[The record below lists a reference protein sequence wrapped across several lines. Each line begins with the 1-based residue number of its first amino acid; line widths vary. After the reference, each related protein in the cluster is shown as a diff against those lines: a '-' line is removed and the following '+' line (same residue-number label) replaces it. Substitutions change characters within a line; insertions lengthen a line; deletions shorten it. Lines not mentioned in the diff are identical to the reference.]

1 MTTQPLTDYDEDLP
15 DFDNPAPPPPVEAM
29 TMTMT
34 IQDRARQALAQQ
46 RAAYQAEQIAKAR
59 EEEQQ
64 TAQRI
69 VKRSLG
75 LDVTADGPRVTIDGV
90 TLIAYTRYDYD
101 SYSHTDYLRLVA
113 PCPHCG
119 EETVGPNMAD
129 RWGSAWVKL
138 GEQIERF
145 TPDSSDHFGGRC
157 ARPGVEPSNP
167 PPAQAL
173 PALLDKL
180 PDFHAMPS
188 GYQGQ
193 WFRTFER
200 LAELALTGDP
210 E

>member
-1 MTTQPLTDYDEDLP
+1 MTTQPLTDYDEDWP
-15 DFDNPAPPPPVEAM
+15 DFDTPAPPTTVEA
-29 TMTMT
+29 MT
-34 IQDRARQALAQQ
+34 IQDRARQALEQSRIAA
-46 RAAYQAEQIAKAR
+46 AAYQAEQLAKAR

-129 RWGSAWVKL
+129 SWGSAWVKL
-138 GEQIERF
+138 GEQLERF
-145 TPDSSDHFGGRC
+145 TPDSSDHFGSRC
-157 ARPGVEPSNP
+157 VRPAAQPSDP
-167 PPAQAL
+167 PPAAST
-173 PALLDKL
+173 PSEALL
-180 PDFHAMPS
+180 A
-188 GYQGQ
+188 
-193 WFRTFER
+193 
-200 LAELALTGDP
+200 ALTAWFDWAATRHAND